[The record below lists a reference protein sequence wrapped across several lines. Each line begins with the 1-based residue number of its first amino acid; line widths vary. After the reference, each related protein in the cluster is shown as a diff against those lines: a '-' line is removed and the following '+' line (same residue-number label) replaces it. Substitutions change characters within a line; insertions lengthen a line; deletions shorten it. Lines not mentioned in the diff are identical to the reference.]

1 MIETKLLQA
10 AAYNDA
16 LAYLRPL
23 GTLVAIGLPTAFT
36 LHVPLD
42 LLVAKVRRPAGPHQ
56 AHLTMQS
63 CRDYTSSGPCW
74 GTSYPTSG
82 VQFLYFFRVNSCRD
96 TRDPALLKESPRRA

>member
-23 GTLVAIGLPTAFT
+23 GTLVAIGMPTAFT

-42 LLVAKVRRPAGPHQ
+42 LLVAKVRRPAGP
-56 AHLTMQS
+56 
-63 CRDYTSSGPCW
+63 
-74 GTSYPTSG
+74 
-82 VQFLYFFRVNSCRD
+82 
-96 TRDPALLKESPRRA
+96 TRLI